1 MKHRTRVI
9 SLFTTKKFKYSV
21 PQGLSSAAEIIKAAK
36 FSPSAEDIELCYRP
50 KQIHGKNI
58 VVVTKKTETI
68 FEADAVITNECGL
81 FLSVATADCVPIL
94 MYDEKK
100 RVIAAVHSG
109 WRGTNKEI
117 AKFCVYDLVG
127 KFAVNP
133 KDLQIQIGPSIREC
147 CYEVSLDVANRFK
160 QYGYITKGGKP
171 YIDLASINRQMLINC
186 GIKKDNIYIS
196 QYCTS
201 CRSDL
206 LYSWRKKKEDGRMYA
221 VIGILF

>member
-1 MKHRTRVI
+1 MKYDSKVVY
-9 SLFTTKKFKYSV
+9 LFTNRAFKYCV
-21 PQGLSSAAEIIKAAK
+21 PYGQSYAAEIIKAAK
-36 FSPSAEDIELCYRP
+36 LSRLADKIKLCYRP
-50 KQIHGKNI
+50 KQIHSKDI

-117 AKFCVYDLVG
+117 AKFCVQDLVG

-133 KDLQIQIGPSIREC
+133 KDLQVQIGPSIREC

-160 QYGYITKGGKP
+160 QYGYITKGGKV
-171 YIDLASINRQMLINC
+171 YIDLAYINRQMLINC
-186 GIKKDNIYIS
+186 GIKKNNICIS

-206 LYSWRKKKEDGRMYA
+206 LYSWRKRKEDGRMYA
-221 VIGILF
+221 VIGMLF

>member
-1 MKHRTRVI
+1 MKCNNKVVY
-9 SLFTTKKFKYSV
+9 LFTNKKFKYCV
-21 PQGLSSAAEIIKAAK
+21 PYGQSSAAEIIKAAK
-36 FSPSAEDIELCYRP
+36 LSRLADKIKLCYRP
-50 KQIHGKNI
+50 KQVHGKQI
-58 VVVTKKTETI
+58 AVVTKKTETI

-109 WRGTNKEI
+109 WRGTDKEI
-117 AKFCVYDLVG
+117 AKFCVQDLVE
-127 KFAVNP
+127 KFDVDHR
-133 KDLQIQIGPSIREC
+133 DLQIRIGPSIREC

-160 QYGYITKGGKP
+160 QYGYITKAGKP

-186 GIKKDNIYIS
+186 GIKKDNICIS

-206 LYSWRKKKEDGRMYA
+206 LYSWRKRKEDRRMYA